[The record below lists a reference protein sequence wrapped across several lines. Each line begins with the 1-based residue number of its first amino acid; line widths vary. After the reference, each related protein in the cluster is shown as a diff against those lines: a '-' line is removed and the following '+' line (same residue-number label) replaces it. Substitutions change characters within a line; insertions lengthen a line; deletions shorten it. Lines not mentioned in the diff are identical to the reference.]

1 MLHYVNVC
9 GRCFS
14 EGLVLNKSYLAASY
28 SSGLVWSQTNR
39 VCVEP
44 GMTPMWSVSGGRQR
58 RIAVPA
64 PTYKAKA

>member
-1 MLHYVNVC
+1 
-9 GRCFS
+9 
-14 EGLVLNKSYLAASY
+14 VLIKSYLAASY

-44 GMTPMWSVSGGRQR
+44 GMTPMWSVSGGRQS

-64 PTYKAKA
+64 PTHKAKA